1 MAFRVGLWVILGL
14 VVPMLLAGFGG
25 GGFGS
30 RPGRAV
36 HAMDPEQPMR
46 RYWGLGLLVGLLS
59 LLVLVACGAQEGA
72 ENGTATAPVGQ
83 GTPGAEAVA
92 AAQATATPSG
102 PQIELRLGEEDVTIE
117 PLPLRAGAP
126 FSLTLVIHNDSQVPA
141 PDVPIL
147 VYIAGLQEEIGYA
160 PFWQVLT
167 ETVPSSGSLEM
178 VLPINWN
185 FSGGEHQL
193 WVQVNRLPEAWQQ
206 RIPTLPEA
214 DNSDNAFLAEL
225 VIDPFDAYSS
235 DLCAG
240 RTDVEIGPQ
249 DVLPQPD
256 QQRVL
261 VRIHNI
267 GNQAVYHLPVV
278 VMGDRLSGIAY
289 TPAIPPCG
297 GSAEIHVEVDR
308 PFQEGESL
316 TVLLNPEE
324 WADRLA
330 EDRFDNNRVS
340 VVAGLGPDV
349 QLAPGGGLDDYDFS
363 ISASDIEIPQMWILQ
378 VTVYNHGTRDAA
390 MVPIRVENESGRKLM
405 DAIPLVQGQGL
416 GVAAF
421 PAGYLWRPGGTLTFT
436 VNPED
441 AKGSYPERN
450 RDNNVTTFTLP

>member
-1 MAFRVGLWVILGL
+1 
-14 VVPMLLAGFGG
+14 
-25 GGFGS
+25 
-30 RPGRAV
+30 
-36 HAMDPEQPMR
+36 MDSEQPLGR
-46 RYWGLGLLVGLLS
+46 SWGLGLGLLLG
-59 LLVLVACGAQEGA
+59 LLGVLLIACGAREGA
-72 ENGTATAPVGQ
+72 DSGTVTPPAGE
-83 GTPGAEAVA
+83 GTPGAAVA
-92 AAQATATPSG
+92 SVPETATPRM
-102 PQIELRLGEEDVTIE
+102 PQVELRLGEEDVTIE
-117 PLPLRAGAP
+117 PLPLRAGVP
-126 FSLTLVIHNDSQVPA
+126 FSLTLVIHNDSQVSA

-147 VYIAGLQEEIGYA
+147 VYLSGRQEEIGYA

-167 ETVPSSGSLEM
+167 ATVPPSQSVE
-178 VLPINWN
+178 VVVPVNWN

-214 DNSDNAFLAEL
+214 DNSDNVFLAEL
-225 VIDPFDAYSS
+225 MIDPFDAYSS

-297 GSAEIHVEVDR
+297 GTAKVYVEVDR
-308 PFQEGESL
+308 PFDEGESL

-324 WADRLA
+324 WSDQLV

-378 VTVYNHGTRDAA
+378 VRVYNHGTRDAA
-390 MVPIRVENESGRKLM
+390 MVPIRVENEAGRKLM